1 MENKSKVD
9 QKDLKIIA
17 VLEEDGRM
25 PLTQLAKKL
34 HTSQQVISYRMQSL
48 QKKQVIGGYY
58 TIIDITKLGY
68 TSYRT
73 MLRLTNTD
81 ENIRKEI
88 ISFLKEHPN
97 ILWIVDC
104 GGKWDILVNFMA
116 KNIVQYDSFLKE
128 LKNKF
133 PENIQN
139 YDVLVTV
146 EGIYFGKD
154 YLTKDKRDFTRLPSF
169 GGETSSTKLDK
180 FDLLILKNMAKN
192 GRINAVDIAQ
202 EAKMSPNTIVLRM
215 KKLRK
220 DGLIQGVKPLIH
232 LENIGYQGYKALI
245 KFQNIKEARQREIIR
260 SLQSDISVV
269 GIIRLVGLWDFEIEF
284 EVQNQKEMLSKSKQF
299 RDQFRDVIKEFEILP
314 LFHEYRYNFFPAD
327 LLETRKEII

>member
-1 MENKSKVD
+1 MENKIKVD
-9 QKDLKIIA
+9 QKDLKLIA

-25 PLTQLAKKL
+25 PITQLAKKL

-48 QKKQVIGGYY
+48 QRKQTIKGYY
-58 TIIDITKLGY
+58 TIINIAKLGY

-73 MLRLTNTD
+73 MLRLTNAD

-97 ILWIVDC
+97 VLWIVNC
-104 GGKWDILVNFMA
+104 GGRWDILVNFMA

-146 EGIYFGKD
+146 EGIYFGRE
-154 YLTKDKRDFTRLPSF
+154 YLTKDKRNIVRSPSF
-169 GGETSSTKLDK
+169 GGEASLTKLDK
-180 FDLLILKNMAKN
+180 IDLLILKNMAEN
-192 GRINAVDIAQ
+192 GRINAIDITQ
-202 EAKMSPNTIVLRM
+202 ETKVSPNTIILRM
-215 KKLRK
+215 KKLMK
-220 DGLIQGVKPLIH
+220 DGIIQSIKPLIH

-245 KFQNIKEARQREIIR
+245 KFQNIQEVRQREIIL

-284 EVQNQKEMLSKSKQF
+284 EVGNQEEMLLKARQF
-299 RDQFRDVIKEFEILP
+299 RDQFKDVIKEFEVLP
-314 LFHEYRYNFFPAD
+314 LFHEYRYNFFPKD
-327 LLETRKEII
+327 LLAT